1 MTRSASLTSRRSF
14 LNAVAGVGLAAG
26 LSSRVFAASDTANP
40 IVLGIQGDLTGALAH
55 DGLWEQRAVV
65 AAANWHNKRG
75 GISGRPIKVVSVDT
89 ETRTDVGIRRLQ
101 QLIEEDGCDFVVGS
115 GSGGIGVAS
124 VPIARDAGVVYLPL
138 SRTDSITTEM
148 ANPYLYR
155 FVANSSMAARA
166 SQKWMID
173 KIGKKWSIVISDIA
187 FGHSQRDAFAA
198 ALKAAG
204 GEVVQSIALPPN
216 ASDPLPFL
224 LKLDRSVDG
233 ILTALWGPDSV
244 RVYPAL
250 VTVGVGSKPK
260 FAVSSTTNLFDV
272 LKTGKSVDGLYAFD
286 EVPWELSDYPNAELT
301 KTAFTEIGIGPT
313 GRSLE
318 GDDYV
323 MLPSAVSCWEYV
335 SFMKRAIE
343 GSGWA
348 TRADGIKLSKWVAA
362 NPAMPTGEMFLRP
375 DLMVR
380 SQDQQAFADV
390 YILQVQSG
398 RMRVVNKIGANDTTY
413 NAAAPM
419 TR

>member
-1 MTRSASLTSRRSF
+1 MKRSEFRTSRRSF
-14 LNAVAGVGLAAG
+14 IKATAGMGLAAS
-26 LSSRVFAASDTANP
+26 LSSRAFGGTDSGNP

-75 GISGRPIKVVSVDT
+75 GIAGRPIKVVSVDT
-89 ETRTDVGIRRLQ
+89 ETKTDVGIRRLQ
-101 QLIEEDGCDFVVGS
+101 QLIQEDACDFVVGS

-124 VPIARDAGVVYLPL
+124 VPIAKDASVVYLPL
-138 SRTDSITTEM
+138 SRTDSITTET

-155 FVANSSMAARA
+155 FVANSSIAARA

-173 KIGKKWSIVISDIA
+173 KIGKKWSIVLSDIA
-187 FGHSQRDAFAA
+187 FGHSQRDAFTA
-198 ALKAAG
+198 ALQSVG

-216 ASDPLPFL
+216 VSDPLPFL

-250 VTVGVGSKPK
+250 VTVGVGAKPK

-272 LKTGKSVDGLYAFD
+272 LKMGKSVDGLYAFD
-286 EVPWELSDYPNAELT
+286 EVPWELSDYPNADAT
-301 KTAFTEIGIGPT
+301 RTAFTEIGIGPT
-313 GRSLE
+313 GRSVE

-323 MLPSAVSCWEYV
+323 MLPSAVSCWECV

-348 TRADGIKLSKWVAA
+348 SRADGIKLSNWTVA

-375 DLMVR
+375 NLTVR
-380 SQDQQAFADV
+380 SADQQAFADV

-398 RMRVVNKIGANDTTY
+398 HMRVVNKIAAGDTMYSPT
-413 NAAAPM
+413 AAM

>member
-1 MTRSASLTSRRSF
+1 MKRSELRPSRRS
-14 LNAVAGVGLAAG
+14 LIAAAAGAGLAAG
-26 LSSRVFAASDTANP
+26 LSSRAFGAADAANP
-40 IVLGIQGDLTGALAH
+40 IILGIQGDLTGALAH

-75 GISGRPIKVVSVDT
+75 GIAGRPIKVVSVDT

-101 QLIEEDGCDFVVGS
+101 QLIQEDSCDFVVGS

-124 VPIARDAGVVYLPL
+124 VPIAKEAGVIYLPL
-138 SRTDSITTEM
+138 SRTDSITTET

-155 FVANSSMAARA
+155 FVANSSIAAQA

-187 FGHSQRDAFAA
+187 FGQSQRDAFTK
-198 ALKAAG
+198 ALQSVG
-204 GEVVQSIALPPN
+204 GQVVQSIALPPN

-272 LKTGKSVDGLYAFD
+272 LKTGKSVDGLYSFD

-301 KTAFTEIGIGPT
+301 KAAFTEIGIGPT
-313 GRSLE
+313 GRSIE

-323 MLPSAVSCWEYV
+323 MLPSAVVCWEYV

-348 TRADGIKLSKWVAA
+348 TRADGTKLSNWVAA
-362 NPAMPTGEMFLRP
+362 NPAMPAGEMFLRP
-375 DLMVR
+375 NLAVR
-380 SQDQQAFADV
+380 AADQQAFADV

-398 RMRVVNKIGANDTTY
+398 HMRVVDRIGAGEAMY
-413 NAAAPM
+413 NSAAAIA
-419 TR
+419 R

>member
-1 MTRSASLTSRRSF
+1 MKRSQFRTSRRSF
-14 LNAVAGVGLAAG
+14 IRAAAG
-26 LSSRVFAASDTANP
+26 MGFAASLSPRVFAGTESGNP

-75 GISGRPIKVVSVDT
+75 GIAGRQIKVISVDT
-89 ETRTDVGIRRLQ
+89 ETKTDVGIRRLQ
-101 QLIEEDGCDFVVGS
+101 QLIQEDACDFVVGS

-138 SRTDSITTEM
+138 SRTDSITTET

-155 FVANSSMAARA
+155 FVANSSIAARA

-173 KIGKKWSIVISDIA
+173 KIGKKWSIVLSDIA
-187 FGHSQRDAFAA
+187 FGHSQRDAFTA
-198 ALKAAG
+198 ALQSVG

-216 ASDPLPFL
+216 VSDPLPFL

-250 VTVGVGSKPK
+250 ATVGVGGKPK

-272 LKTGKSVDGLYAFD
+272 LKMGKSVDGLYAFD
-286 EVPWELSDYPNAELT
+286 EVPWELSDYPNADAT
-301 KTAFTEIGIGPT
+301 RTAFTQIGIGPT

-343 GSGWA
+343 GSGW
-348 TRADGIKLSKWVAA
+348 TSRADGIKLSTWTAA

-375 DLMVR
+375 NLTVR
-380 SQDQQAFADV
+380 SADQQAFADV

-398 RMRVVNKIGANDTTY
+398 HMRVVDRIAAGDTMYSPTV
-413 NAAAPM
+413 AM

>member
-1 MTRSASLTSRRSF
+1 MKRSEFRPSRRSF
-14 LNAVAGVGLAAG
+14 IKSAAGAGLAAG
-26 LSSRVFAASDTANP
+26 MSSQGFGATDAGNP
-40 IVLGIQGDLTGALAH
+40 IILGIQGDLTGALAH

-75 GISGRPIKVVSVDT
+75 GIAGRPIKVVSVDT
-89 ETRTDVGIRRLQ
+89 ETKTDVGIRRLQ
-101 QLIEEDGCDFVVGS
+101 QLIQEDACDFVVGS

-124 VPIARDAGVVYLPL
+124 VPIAKEAGVIYLPL
-138 SRTDSITTEM
+138 SRTDSITTET

-155 FVANSSMAARA
+155 LVANSSIAARA
-166 SQKWMID
+166 SQKWMVD
-173 KIGKKWSIVISDIA
+173 KIGKKWSIVLSDIA
-187 FGHSQRDAFAA
+187 FGHSQRDAFIA
-198 ALKAAG
+198 ALQSVG

-250 VTVGVGSKPK
+250 ATVGVGSKPK
-260 FAVSSTTNLFDV
+260 FAVSSTANLFDV
-272 LKTGKSVDGLYAFD
+272 LKMGKSVEGLYAFD
-286 EVPWELSDYPNAELT
+286 EVPWEISDYPSAELT
-301 KTAFTEIGIGPT
+301 RAAFTEIGIGPS
-313 GRSLE
+313 GRSIE
-318 GDDYV
+318 GNDYV

-335 SFMKRAIE
+335 SFMNRAIE
-343 GSGWA
+343 GSGWT
-348 TRADGIKLSKWVAA
+348 TRADAIKLSNFVAA

-375 DLMVR
+375 NLTLR
-380 SQDQQAFADV
+380 AADQQAFADV

-398 RMRVVNKIGANDTTY
+398 HMRVVNKITADDTMY
-413 NAAAPM
+413 NAPAAI